1 VTNKNKCTSE
11 QQRNKIF
18 GDSHARGCRAEL
30 LNSLGKNPE
39 VMGVVMLDSSLEHIT
54 HLERSKSAASR

>member
-11 QQRNKIF
+11 QQRNKIIII

-30 LNSLGKNPE
+30 LNSLGKNLE
-39 VMGVVMLDSSLEHIT
+39 VMGAVMLGSSLEHIT
-54 HLERSKSAASR
+54 CLACSTEK